1 MIIQQS
7 LVLSHRLLTITLNGY
22 SKYITHKSFLD
33 KDEYLSFSINNY
45 FDGDYLIVRLN
56 IQNNK
61 MKIYKSD
68 IREKNIELTQIYEGI
83 HE

>member
-1 MIIQQS
+1 MS
-7 LVLSHRLLTITLNGY
+7 RLTTNNKFI
-22 SKYITHKSFLD
+22 HFFLFI
-33 KDEYLSFSINNY
+33 DEFKNLDQAIY

-68 IREKNIELTQIYEGI
+68 IPEKKYQAMTQIYEGI

>member
-1 MIIQQS
+1 MDIPSI
-7 LVLSHRLLTITLNGY
+7 LHI
-22 SKYITHKSFLD
+22 KSFLD

-68 IREKNIELTQIYEGI
+68 IREKISIQMTQIYEGI